1 MYIFKTLLC
10 LWLALL
16 ISGCAQNMA
25 LTKEQGSI
33 DLSEKS
39 IALLSVRVSN
49 RNKPSFQP
57 EIKNALI
64 VPKDGITNTSYLFM
78 VGDPYKETDDYKDYL
93 LSFSLEPGMHHFRWI
108 GVVYQTV
115 PLIAAGCNINLDM
128 KKDIKPKSVVYLGH
142 MDAVIREKK
151 NGESTNCP
159 LLPLI
164 DQAVAGFS
172 TGVLDVTI
180 TDNFAN
186 DKNLFYSEFPS
197 LKNLTIDKSI
207 LPAWK
212 NKDNEYNSDIDQAQ

>member
-25 LTKEQGSI
+25 LTKEQSSL

-78 VGDPYKETDDYKDYL
+78 VGNPYKETDDYKDYL

-108 GVVYQTV
+108 GVKYVTL

-142 MDAVIREKK
+142 IDAVIREKK

-180 TDNFAN
+180 TDNFAS
-186 DKNLFYSEFPS
+186 DKNLFYSAFPS
-197 LKNLTIDKSI
+197 LKNVTIDKSI

-212 NKDNEYNSDIDQAQ
+212 NKDNDYNSDIDQAQ